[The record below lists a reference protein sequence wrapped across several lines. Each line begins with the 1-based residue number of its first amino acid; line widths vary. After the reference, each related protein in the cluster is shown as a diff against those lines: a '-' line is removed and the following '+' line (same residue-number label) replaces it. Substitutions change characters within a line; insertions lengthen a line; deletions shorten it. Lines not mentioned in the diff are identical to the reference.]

1 MVFNNKMFSPSVS
14 SHYPVMSVRRRE
26 MSVGRR
32 EMIKK
37 GIFFRWTVAVII
49 YDYKWLSKMTGYS
62 FQSVFFRDIHKSQF
76 DIMLLVK
83 NEKES

>member
-1 MVFNNKMFSPSVS
+1 
-14 SHYPVMSVRRRE
+14 
-26 MSVGRR
+26 
-32 EMIKK
+32 MIKK